1 MSRNYQK
8 LPALVR
14 LSNVYSVITW
24 CALLLISIWYLHA
37 ELYTVYGPFLKL
49 RDWGPS
55 PPWAIMVQQIRWLV
69 RILAGISI
77 LLLFVLEIKFVIV
90 SNILRKIISNRI
102 KLFILLAVL
111 GLISGVDFILPG
123 YLRATDDAESYTT
136 ISWLIRDIIAQGQL
150 PIWSNWG
157 DMGFPL
163 MQFYSPM
170 YYTALA
176 LISFITN
183 NIWSAAKILHLVLH
197 VMSVL
202 VIFIYVHNLTKSRYA
217 GLVASFAVGFTFYR
231 YHVFFYLGALNMAPT
246 FVIWPLQLYLID
258 KFLVVSNKRYV
269 GAILALTSALGL
281 VCHAYFGGY
290 GGLFASI
297 YGLIRV
303 LTFIPNP
310 TTWRTKLGLIA
321 QLYVWLGAGVMA
333 SLFYTLPALLE
344 SNLSIV
350 QAWVGADFLLP
361 PMSVTDVLTFEGSQG
376 GSGWWGGYLGIS
388 VMSIALIGYIWTLL
402 SGRFFVVAPLALLL
416 LACFLAIGPHYLNF
430 PEIFSNVPG
439 GNIVFLF
446 HSPGDYLVYVVIMG
460 SVGVGVCMAEIQH
473 RLIDNNGGKYTG
485 RFFSV
490 TGSIR
495 SEWIIFAICG
505 LIALDMFRYSLFVNY
520 MIPETPNGSPA
531 NRVSVHQW
539 LNDNKTDIDG
549 RVLDVDQSDI
559 VWHIPM
565 IANLPTYGSDGNSSI
580 YSAAFVAGLRRFDP
594 TKLFDE
600 GSNLMSIANTSIV
613 IVDAPSVLDRYPG
626 AIGISDEAVIVPTDR
641 NLVMLASRRV
651 EEVHLDTDFRE
662 MEQAYMLTETPY
674 SRLANEIGIDHTK
687 GTSDFLPVTDTLP
700 PLKYFTD
707 AIPLMMDV
715 SDHQMESQYVRI
727 EYDVSAPAYLQLSYA
742 YYPFLNVLIDGQ
754 PVSTFATSFG
764 LIGLESPEGVHTIEI
779 VPYLSRLRRIV
790 GIVNITSLI
799 LLIVLWILS
808 SKKILSVEIS

>member
-1 MSRNYQK
+1 
-8 LPALVR
+8 
-14 LSNVYSVITW
+14 
-24 CALLLISIWYLHA
+24 
-37 ELYTVYGPFLKL
+37 
-49 RDWGPS
+49 
-55 PPWAIMVQQIRWLV
+55 MVQQIRWLV

-102 KLFILLAVL
+102 KLFILLTVL
-111 GLISGVDFILPG
+111 GFISGVDFVLPG

-136 ISWLIRDIIAQGQL
+136 IAWLIRDIIEQGQF

-170 YYTALA
+170 YYTAIA
-176 LISFITN
+176 LISLITN
-183 NIWSAAKILHLVLH
+183 NVWNAVKILQFVLH
-197 VMSVL
+197 VISVL
-202 VIFIYVHNLTKSRYA
+202 VIFVYVHNLTKSKYA
-217 GLVASFAVGFTFYR
+217 GLVASFALGFTFYR
-231 YHVFFYLGALNMAPT
+231 YHTFFYLGALNMAPT
-246 FVIWPLQLYLID
+246 FVIWPLQLYLVD
-258 KFLVVSNKRYV
+258 KFLVASNKRYMGV
-269 GAILALTSALGL
+269 SLALTSALGL

-290 GGLFASI
+290 GGLFTAV

-303 LTFIPNP
+303 FTFIPNS
-310 TTWRTKLGLIA
+310 TTLRTKFRLIT
-321 QLYVWLGAGVMA
+321 QLYLCLGAGVMA

-344 SNLSIV
+344 STLSVV
-350 QAWVGADFLLP
+350 QEWVGADFLLP
-361 PMSVTDVLTFEGSQG
+361 PMSVLDVLTFEGSQG

-388 VMSIALIGYIWTLL
+388 VMSISLIGYIWTLL
-402 SGRFFVVAPLALLL
+402 SGRVFVVAPFVLLSL
-416 LACFLAIGPHYLNF
+416 TCFLAIGPYYLNF

-439 GNIVFLF
+439 GSVVFLF

-460 SVGVGVCMAEIQH
+460 SVGVGLCMAEIQRH
-473 RLIDNNGGKYTG
+473 LIDNNGGNHTG

-490 TGSIR
+490 TDSIR
-495 SEWIIFAICG
+495 SEWIVFSLCG

-674 SRLANEIGIDHTK
+674 SRLANEIGIDHAK
-687 GTSDFLPVTDTLP
+687 GTSNFLPVTDTLP

-707 AIPLMMDV
+707 AVPLMMDV
-715 SDHQMESQYVRI
+715 SDHQMDSQYVRI
-727 EYDVSAPAYLQLSYA
+727 EYDLSAPAYLQLSYA
-742 YYPFLNVLIDGQ
+742 YYPFLSVLIDGQ
-754 PVSTFATSFG
+754 SVSTFATSFG

-790 GIVNITSLI
+790 GVVNICSLI